1 MSILGRYIAQCLV
14 PPKEMRPPLPR
25 PAPPDLPTPPQI
37 PRPRLQPPHGAE
49 SNAANI
55 SRVSQIS

>member
-14 PPKEMRPPLPR
+14 PPKEISPPLPR